1 MGKKDTITVE
11 LAVLKKGCSGDEYL
25 EWDVWKGKPEKNLN
39 HHLQKEMVRLSSQY
53 SNSMARILMDWDDFL
68 KQNVSTYQTKP
79 SGPEPG

>member
-1 MGKKDTITVE
+1 MEPTEQQPKE
-11 LAVLKKGCSGDEYL
+11 NKKGKERFL
-25 EWDVWKGKPEKNLN
+25 EN
-39 HHLQKEMVRLSSQY
+39 HHHLKKEMVRLSSQY